1 MFFLRDL
8 SYIGCLYLYLHM
20 VAMEFESMS
29 DSKTDRDKTVLVVEP
44 ESELIC
50 HRLGL
55 HHCGPL

>member
-1 MFFLRDL
+1 
-8 SYIGCLYLYLHM
+8 M